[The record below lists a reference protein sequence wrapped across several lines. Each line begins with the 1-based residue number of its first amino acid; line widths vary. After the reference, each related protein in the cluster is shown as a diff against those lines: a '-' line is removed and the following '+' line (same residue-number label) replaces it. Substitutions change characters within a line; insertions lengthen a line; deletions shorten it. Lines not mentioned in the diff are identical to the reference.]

1 MVLGHSGGKRLVKC
15 AVVRVGEGDYALDYT
30 VAESGVSGSQTP
42 TSIWVNFEGK
52 KKNIIIQ

>member
-42 TSIWVNFEGK
+42 TSVWVNFEGK
-52 KKNIIIQ
+52 KIP